1 MPFSKIYEKNMTLL
15 DTKDKVGG
23 YTLTK
28 KEKEQL
34 QKWRSNKLKVNKN

>member
-1 MPFSKIYEKNMTLL
+1 MTLL

-28 KEKEQL
+28 KEQEQL
-34 QKWRSNKLKVNKN
+34 KQWRSNKLKVNKNQVDMAT

>member
-1 MPFSKIYEKNMTLL
+1 MTLL
-15 DTKDKVGG
+15 DTKDKAGG

-34 QKWRSNKLKVNKN
+34 LKWRANKLKVNKNWVDMAT